1 MKNLLNISS
10 TTRKYIIIGICV
22 VIAIIIVAIVFKKFV
37 VTKLHDAAAN
47 KQLATQL
54 DEEITTENITIT
66 QQQFNGYAST
76 LYSAM
81 KGIGTNEERI
91 YEVFEKMNTRSD
103 VLQLI
108 KTFGV
113 KESMTLNEWF
123 MDDLSTKEI
132 DKINQIL
139 VSRQIDYKF

>member
-1 MKNLLNISS
+1 MRILNISG
-10 TTRKYIIIGICV
+10 TARKYLIIGICV
-22 VIAIIIVAIVFKKFV
+22 VVAMIIIAIIFKKFF
-37 VTKLHDAAAN
+37 VTKLHDAVAN
-47 KQLATQL
+47 KNLAAQL
-54 DEEITTENITIT
+54 DEEITTENITIS

-81 KGIGTNEERI
+81 KGVGTNETRI

-113 KESMTLNEWF
+113 KDSMTLNEWF
-123 MDDLSTKEI
+123 MDDLSAKEI
-132 DKINQIL
+132 NKINQIL